1 MKERTRSVTRAVSY
15 SSEETMTKDSTKK
28 ALSERDDPMSK
39 AEQNS
44 EANVPLLKLGL
55 LILIIFGILM
65 LTVTGWYMT
74 KQYRA

>member
-1 MKERTRSVTRAVSY
+1 MIEVPI
-15 SSEETMTKDSTKK
+15 KK
-28 ALSERDDPMSK
+28 TLSERDDPMSK

-65 LTVTGWYMT
+65 LIVTGWYMT